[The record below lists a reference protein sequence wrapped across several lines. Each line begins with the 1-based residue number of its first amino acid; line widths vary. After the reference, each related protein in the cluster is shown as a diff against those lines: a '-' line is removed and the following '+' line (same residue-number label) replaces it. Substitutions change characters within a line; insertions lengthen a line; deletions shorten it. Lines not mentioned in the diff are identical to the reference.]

1 MTRVQRPLLLAL
13 MALLCVLAGPAGL
26 AHASGRDVLDDCTD
40 DEVMSKTYTQKEYRD
55 ALSQLQADADQY
67 GNCREVIRRAQ
78 LRAAAGTK
86 KRDTSTTP
94 AAAGGGDGSSGAI
107 GSAPASE
114 QLAGATPV
122 ERAAVDNARTDA
134 AKPSLEST
142 NVDTTNAGRAP
153 GSGDGSD
160 VPTPLVVVLAMLL
173 AATLAMAAVRLRSL
187 VNARRA

>member
-1 MTRVQRPLLLAL
+1 MQRPFLLAL
-13 MALLCVLAGPAGL
+13 MAALCVLAGPAGL

-86 KRDTSTTP
+86 KQDTSTTP
-94 AAAGGGDGSSGAI
+94 AAAAGGGDGSSGAI

-114 QLAGATPV
+114 QLAGATPA
-122 ERAAVDNARTDA
+122 ERAAVEQARTDA
-134 AKPSLEST
+134 AQPALEST

-160 VPTPLVVVLAMLL
+160 VPAPLVVVLAMLL

-187 VNARRA
+187 VNARRV